1 MQRIPPAD
9 FSKIAVRTREQL
21 DGVQRK
27 MGRVPNLHATMANSP
42 AVLTAYLR
50 LHDALSQTSLDNR
63 LRELLAVTVASL
75 NDSEYCLSAHTA
87 VARNLKVD
95 DAELEHAREGA
106 SADPKT
112 LAALSFAKALVEK
125 RGRVTDD
132 EVASLRAAGFGNAA
146 ILEIVA
152 STVLN
157 IFTNYCSH
165 VAVTK
170 ADVPRARVPAS

>member
-9 FSKIAVRTREQL
+9 MSKIAARTREQL
-21 DGVQRK
+21 EGVQRK
-27 MGRVPNLHATMANSP
+27 MGKVPNLHATMANSP

-75 NDSEYCLSAHTA
+75 NQSEY
-87 VARNLKVD
+87 VAKNVNVGPS
-95 DAELEHAREGA
+95 ELEQAREGG

-112 LAALSFAKALVEK
+112 AAALAFAKALVEK
-125 RGRVTDD
+125 RGQVTDA
-132 EVASLRAAGFGNAA
+132 EVASLKTAGFGNAA
-146 ILEIVA
+146 ILEITA
-152 STVLN
+152 STVMH

-170 ADVPRARVPAS
+170 KN